1 MTEAIRPELT
11 GYGNSFG
18 KSPGNLVTDTIPNT
32 QIDRDKLGKVDAA
45 ESTEFTDFE
54 NGIKNYVLGR
64 LGHPV
69 IKVELADFNIK
80 QAIHSAIT
88 KLSYH
93 APRWNTQMMAFKSV
107 YGVNLYELPKYILD
121 NLEYVGYKKN
131 FLSVQSQAGTLEF
144 DFFIKYFQENFLF
157 SDFSMG
163 DFYLLQ
169 SHLEMTRRIL
179 GNDGSWDVIDGK
191 YLQLYPSPQYGGEE
205 VIVIFRGLNTETIHP
220 AYLNWIDRYAL
231 AVSRETLGQIRGKYK
246 TVPSPA
252 GGAQLNGGE
261 LVQQAQAEMEKLERE
276 LVDEIEEPPYISWG

>member
-1 MTEAIRPELT
+1 MTQPIKPELSV
-11 GYGNSFG
+11 YGNSFG
-18 KSPGNLVTDTIPNT
+18 KSPGNRVDSTIPNT
-32 QIDRDKLGKVDAA
+32 EIDRSKLSKSEAA
-45 ESTEFTDFE
+45 DSTEFTNFE
-54 NGIKNYVLGR
+54 KIIRDYVLGR

-80 QAIHSAIT
+80 QAVHSAIN

-93 APRWNTQMMAFKSV
+93 APRWNTQMMSFKAV
-107 YGVNLYELPKYILD
+107 YGVNLYQLPEYILD
-121 NLEYVGYKKN
+121 NLEFVGYKKN

-169 SHLEMTRRIL
+169 SHLEMTRRVL

-191 YLQLYPSPQYGGEE
+191 FLQLYPSPQFEGEE

-220 AYLNWIDRYAL
+220 AYLNWIQKYAL
-231 AVSRETLGQIRGKYK
+231 AISKETLGQIRGKYR

-252 GGAQLNGGE
+252 GGAQLNGAE
-261 LVQQAQAEMEKLERE
+261 LIQQAQGEMEKLERE